1 MNYELKEMSDDELT
15 ELEVAI
21 RQERQD
27 RKYPVNQY
35 PLAWGSKN
43 NIQRLEV
50 ANAI

>member
-1 MNYELKEMSDDELT
+1 MNYELNEMSDDELI

-35 PLAWGSKN
+35 PLELSLYGGRRK
-43 NIQRLEV
+43 EV
-50 ANAI
+50 TNAI